1 MKNNKLITIFV
12 ALLSLVGIILFIVA
26 MGADVDD
33 PVAISDAVSPLVT
46 YSLVLLGLTA
56 GVTVLASILSLF
68 KNPAALKKALLGL
81 LGVGVLLVISY
92 ILSADGQVI
101 DANEKVIATAGSSV
115 SKNTSTGIWLSII
128 LIVIAGGFFV
138 WDLLKGL
145 VKS

>member
-12 ALLSLVGIILFIVA
+12 ALLSLVGIVLFMVA
-26 MGADVDD
+26 MGADKED
-33 PVAISDAVSPLVT
+33 PVAISSAVSPLVT

-68 KNPAALKKALLGL
+68 KNPAALKKALIGL
-81 LGVGVLLVISY
+81 LGMGVLLVISY
-92 ILSADGQVI
+92 ILASDDQVLG
-101 DANEKVIATAGSSV
+101 ATNEVVAEAGSSV
-115 SKNTSTGIWLSII
+115 SKNTSTGIWLSVI